1 MFSSRELH
9 RSPLAPGLAQT
20 ALRRASKILARIRE
34 QRRPSLRSSRGST
47 PTSPSVATRPGS
59 IWPLETRQTRSHT
72 ERIRRRGRL
81 QQGVQSRRT
90 ARSIHG
96 PQGLVIHFFQNFSA
110 LFRGPFLEA
119 GLTTSCVL
127 SRATTTSSSCRPGPR
142 PTWIS
147 RKRDLGD
154 TLKHACDNLR
164 ILEGGARYSWRGT
177 GAFVWT
183 PSVSAGS
190 EGPAYRGA
198 GPSLALR
205 VRIMRRRVPPT

>member
-1 MFSSRELH
+1 MFSSRELN
-9 RSPLAPGLAQT
+9 RSQLAPGLAQT
-20 ALRRASKILARIRE
+20 APRGAFKTLARIRE
-34 QRRPSLRSSRGST
+34 QRRPSLRSFRGST

-72 ERIRRRGRL
+72 ERIRRRGKL

-90 ARSIHG
+90 ARSIHAL
-96 PQGLVIHFFQNFSA
+96 QGLVTPFFQNFSA

-119 GLTTSCVL
+119 GLTTFCVL
-127 SRATTTSSSCRPGPR
+127 SRATTTSSSCRPGPP
-142 PTWIS
+142 PTWVF
-147 RKRDLGD
+147 RKRELDD
-154 TLKHACDNLR
+154 RLKHACDILR

-177 GAFVWT
+177 GAFVRT
-183 PSVSAGS
+183 PSASAGS